1 MKIAVINE
9 TSAADKNAAILSAL
23 EGRDQ
28 EIINVGMTKC
38 GEIPEITYIQTG
50 LITAILL
57 QLKRVDFVIG
67 GCGTG
72 QGYFNSVMQYPGIIC
87 GHILTP
93 LDAWLFPQINAGN
106 CISLALNQGYG
117 WAGKIN
123 LKLIF
128 DALFRVEFGAGYPPP
143 RIEPQRIA
151 REKLAKIST
160 QTHRKFAEI
169 IETLPDDVILP
180 ALEYPGMEE
189 LIEVDSITDSS
200 LKKAFLKRM
209 HH

>member
-1 MKIAVINE
+1 ME
-9 TSAADKNAAILSAL
+9 S
-23 EGRDQ
+23 
-28 EIINVGMTKC
+28 
-38 GEIPEITYIQTG
+38 
-50 LITAILL
+50 
-57 QLKRVDFVIG
+57 
-67 GCGTG
+67 
-72 QGYFNSVMQYPGIIC
+72 
-87 GHILTP
+87 
-93 LDAWLFPQINAGN
+93 
-106 CISLALNQGYG
+106 
-117 WAGKIN
+117 
-123 LKLIF
+123 
-128 DALFRVEFGAGYPPP
+128 GYPPP

-160 QTHRKFAEI
+160 QTHRKFPEI